1 MSKYF
6 LKWKQR
12 LRNENDVSKEDI
24 FQFIVIGD
32 ASVGKT
38 TWINHFFSGYTSR
51 TFAPTIGIDFR
62 CKRMNYRIVQT
73 LPNGQSKVYY
83 RQASVQIWDT
93 AGMERFRALTLS
105 YFRQARGFLLMVDLT
120 NENTFVN
127 AFDWLQK
134 VEELAPVTGYD
145 IIILANKCDLR
156 SFKDVNDITLEEF
169 AIKNSNYYSVYVP
182 EIGYLPYSGGD
193 ASVGKSSFLNQYI
206 EGKAPSTFIPTIGID
221 FRNKKLSYKYSYS
234 NAQGSVAVAYHK
246 VCVQLWDTAGME
258 RFHSLTTSYFRDAKG
273 FFLMIDLTNENT
285 FVNAFAWLQK
295 MEEYGPRSGYDV
307 IIVGN
312 KIDLVDRRKISAETL
327 HKFAENHRLRQQYRF
342 TVTILV
348 LIVAI
353 PYPEENCD

>member
-12 LRNENDVSKEDI
+12 IHNENDVSKEDV

-51 TFAPTIGIDFR
+51 SFAPTVGIDFR
-62 CKRMNYRIVQT
+62 CKRMNYRIIQT

-93 AGMERFRALTLS
+93 AGMERFRSLTLS

-134 VEELAPVTGYD
+134 VDELAPVTGYD

-156 SFKDVNDITLEEF
+156 RFKDVNDITLEEF
-169 AIKNSNYYSVYVP
+169 AIKNSLVYLETSAVT
-182 EIGYLPYSGGD
+182 
-193 ASVGKSSFLNQYI
+193 GKNVTEAIRLLLRM
-206 EGKAPSTFIPTIGID
+206 A
-221 FRNKKLSYKYSYS
+221 
-234 NAQGSVAVAYHK
+234 AYRRH
-246 VCVQLWDTAGME
+246 C
-258 RFHSLTTSYFRDAKG
+258 SLTDECQELKEKDIKLDFNK
-273 FFLMIDLTNENT
+273 LTQNNS
-285 FVNAFAWLQK
+285 VC
-295 MEEYGPRSGYDV
+295 
-307 IIVGN
+307 
-312 KIDLVDRRKISAETL
+312 
-327 HKFAENHRLRQQYRF
+327 
-342 TVTILV
+342 
-348 LIVAI
+348 
-353 PYPEENCD
+353 NCCTN

>member
-1 MSKYF
+1 MSLDSMKCAHTSHPRKIDYSINSD
-6 LKWKQR
+6 
-12 LRNENDVSKEDI
+12 RNRKSVYKDVC
-24 FQFIVIGD
+24 
-32 ASVGKT
+32 
-38 TWINHFFSGYTSR
+38 N
-51 TFAPTIGIDFR
+51 
-62 CKRMNYRIVQT
+62 KREGGSESDY
-73 LPNGQSKVYY
+73 
-83 RQASVQIWDT
+83 QI
-93 AGMERFRALTLS
+93 
-105 YFRQARGFLLMVDLT
+105 YKFLLV
-120 NENTFVN
+120 
-127 AFDWLQK
+127 
-134 VEELAPVTGYD
+134 
-145 IIILANKCDLR
+145 
-156 SFKDVNDITLEEF
+156 
-169 AIKNSNYYSVYVP
+169 
-182 EIGYLPYSGGD
+182 GD

-327 HKFAENHRLRQQYRF
+327 HKFAENHRLPYVETSAKTGINIEESIDMMLHLAIFRHRLSFQKK
-342 TVTILV
+342 
-348 LIVAI
+348 LIH
-353 PYPEENCD
+353 EEAVPAKLSHSTTRRIKCSCI